1 MTGRGAR
8 KGANPAARM
17 KEAAGRL
24 ALRRHEMAKLARLAE
39 HPEDLDARLPVYS
52 RKAFLRIAA
61 RAAAQG
67 KPGCLVLI
75 DLSGGARE
83 KAADMAHACQL
94 INRDTRATDI
104 IGRAGDARL
113 ALLLHDAGEDGGWSA
128 ARRLARLISEA
139 GAAGAAGVRVSVIEL
154 AGAMGNLA
162 PLEALAGKLCLVF

>member
-8 KGANPAARM
+8 KGAHPAARM

-67 KPGCLVLI
+67 RPGCLVLI
-75 DLSGGARE
+75 DLSGGAGE

-113 ALLLHDAGEDGGWSA
+113 ALLLHDAGEDGGWRA
-128 ARRLARLISEA
+128 AGRPGRPGRLACASRSWSWLERW
-139 GAAGAAGVRVSVIEL
+139 GALRPWRPWP
-154 AGAMGNLA
+154 GNSA
-162 PLEALAGKLCLVF
+162 WFFEIRS